1 MNYRYY
7 NANPLGK
14 IESDCFLRAL
24 SCALSKPWDYIYEKI
39 SDIAQSQGTM
49 MDDRNFILEY
59 LDRRYEKVPFKRGMT
74 VREVAKQYK
83 NHIILITMKGHIVC
97 AKYGII
103 YDTFDSTNRI
113 AEFCWI
119 VK

>member
-1 MNYRYY
+1 MYRYY

-24 SCALSKPWDYIYEKI
+24 SCATSKSWDYVYEKI

-49 MDDRNFILEY
+49 MDDREFILEY
-59 LDRRYEKVPFKRGMT
+59 LDRRYERVPFRRGLT
-74 VREVAKQYK
+74 VKEVANKYK
-83 NHIILITMKGHIVC
+83 DYIVLITMQGHIVC
-97 AKYGII
+97 AKYGMI